1 MIGWTVTACVPGYIE
16 KRESIFKF
24 HVATPEDDFN
34 EKVKTQWRIESFG
47 CRDDNNT

>member
-1 MIGWTVTACVPGYIE
+1 MIGWTVTACVPGYIQ

-34 EKVKTQWRIESFG
+34 EKGKNPVANRELWLP
-47 CRDDNNT
+47 

>member
-1 MIGWTVTACVPGYIE
+1 MIGWTVTACVPGYIQKWE
-16 KRESIFKF
+16 YIFKF

-34 EKVKTQWRIESFG
+34 QKVKTQRRIESFG